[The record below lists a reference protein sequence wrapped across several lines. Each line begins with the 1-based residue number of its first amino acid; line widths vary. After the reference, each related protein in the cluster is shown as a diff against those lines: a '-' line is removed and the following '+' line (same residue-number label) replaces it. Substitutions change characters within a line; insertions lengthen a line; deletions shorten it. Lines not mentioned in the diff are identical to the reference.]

1 MSLFLTIFILLIL
14 ALLIY
19 FRDSMSSDD
28 IVNLRYKMYALR
40 RSRNR
45 YNKNSENWKSLNE
58 NLKKTEEEYL
68 SKMGKNN
75 LRWYK

>member
-14 ALLIY
+14 VLLIS
-19 FRDSMSSDD
+19 FRDSMSSDE
-28 IVNLRYKMYALR
+28 IVNLRYKMYMLR

-45 YNKNSENWKSLNE
+45 YNKNSENWKSLNKS
-58 NLKKTEEEYL
+58 LKKTEEEYL